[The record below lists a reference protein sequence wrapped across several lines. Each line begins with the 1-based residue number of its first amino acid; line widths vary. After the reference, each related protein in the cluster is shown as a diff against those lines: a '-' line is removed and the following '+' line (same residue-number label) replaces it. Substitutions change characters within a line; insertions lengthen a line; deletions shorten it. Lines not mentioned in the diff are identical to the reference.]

1 MKDGLL
7 QLLQLQE
14 VDKKL
19 FSLEEAKDKYPA
31 EIDLRRSRIAN
42 ARSDLAN
49 LEAKSAKLEKQQ
61 RHCEREIESGKATL
75 REREARFAVV
85 TTNKE
90 YDSLQLE
97 IEICKKAIAE
107 QETQLI
113 KAMEGL
119 EQIQEQIA
127 EEQGAFEKV
136 RVAEQE
142 RIDELEGQLG
152 TMQEQIDEV
161 AASRREVAQGIENLD
176 AQLLRTYERKKGRR
190 GSGIRVAA
198 VRKEACGACYHQMP
212 AQILN
217 DVRSGD
223 RIIYCESC
231 GTIMVWDEQSI

>member
-1 MKDGLL
+1 MKEGLQ
-7 QLLQLQE
+7 QLLKLQE

-19 FSLEEAKDKYPA
+19 FALEEAKEKYPA
-31 EIDLRRSRIAN
+31 EIDLRRSRIAK
-42 ARSDLAN
+42 ARSVLADL
-49 LEAKSAKLEKQQ
+49 EGQSAEFEKQQ

-75 REREARFAVV
+75 REREERFAVV

-97 IEICKKAIAE
+97 IEICKQTIAE
-107 QETQLI
+107 QETLLI
-113 KAMEGL
+113 KALEGL

-127 EEQGAFEKV
+127 EEQSAFEEV
-136 RVAEQE
+136 REAEQE

-161 AASRREVAQGIENLD
+161 ATSRQVVAQVIEGID

-190 GSGIRVAA
+190 GIRVAA

-212 AQILN
+212 AQ
-217 DVRSGD
+217 VRNEVRVGD
-223 RIIYCESC
+223 RVIYCESC
-231 GTIMVWDEQSI
+231 GTIMVWDEQSV

>member
-1 MKDGLL
+1 MKEGLQ
-7 QLLQLQE
+7 QLLKLQE

-19 FSLEEAKDKYPA
+19 FALEEAKEKYPA
-31 EIDLRRSRIAN
+31 EIDLRRSRIAK
-42 ARSDLAN
+42 ARSVLADL
-49 LEAKSAKLEKQQ
+49 EGQSAEFEKQQ

-75 REREARFAVV
+75 REREERFAVV

-97 IEICKKAIAE
+97 IEICKQTIAE
-107 QETQLI
+107 QETLLI
-113 KAMEGL
+113 KALEGL

-127 EEQGAFEKV
+127 EEQSAFEEV
-136 RVAEQE
+136 REAEQE

-161 AASRREVAQGIENLD
+161 ATRRQVVAQVIEGID

-190 GSGIRVAA
+190 GIRVAA

-212 AQILN
+212 AQ
-217 DVRSGD
+217 VRNEVRVGD
-223 RIIYCESC
+223 RVIYCESC
-231 GTIMVWDEQSI
+231 GTIMVWDEQSV